1 VTWTVD
7 ILNLNGSTR
16 VTDLPWSSLSFTHVL
31 NAPGAVEIGVSIDKV
46 SRADIEPGQSDYRI
60 SQDGTIR
67 AEGRLWNAR
76 VDTALADG
84 SYRASLTG
92 EGIAGILA
100 RRLIDWESRYEP
112 ITESPTNI
120 NTLYAISQEDILWDL
135 VERTQAEAGGD
146 LGITQG
152 AHTGGTHDRRRWYC
166 AEDGVFLADVFDDFA
181 SLSDGIDW
189 AISPTLT
196 DSGSRELVTFN
207 PHRGTDLSGS
217 VVLDGAV
224 YLDTLSYEID
234 AGQIVTRGR
243 SVAEGDCDPP
253 VGDVTDAG
261 ALADYGLLED
271 FEGANSDQVDDAGEL
286 AAMLVSPHPVVGM
299 DVTYEL
305 TDGPAIG
312 DFDVGD
318 RIRVISATRP
328 GWPLDITAHV
338 QEIEVTVQ
346 LPDTSDETTFVRV
359 NVSEWFEESS

>member
-1 VTWTVD
+1 VVWTVS
-7 ILNLNGSTR
+7 ILNLNGTTR
-16 VTDLPWSSLSFTHVL
+16 VADLPWSELSFTHVL
-31 NAPGAVEIGVSIDKV
+31 NAPGSMEIGVSINKV
-46 SRADIEPGQSDYRI
+46 SRADIEPGQSDYVI
-60 SQDGTIR
+60 KQDGTTR
-67 AEGRLWNAR
+67 AEGRIWNAR
-76 VDTALADG
+76 VDTNASTL
-84 SYRASLTG
+84 RASITG
-92 EGIAGILA
+92 EGLAGIFA

-112 ITESPTNI
+112 VTESPTNI

-135 VERTQAEAGGD
+135 VERTQAETGGD

-152 AHTGGTHDRRRWYC
+152 AHTGGTHNRRRWYC

-196 DSGSRELVTFN
+196 DSGLRELVTFN

-217 VVLDGAV
+217 IVLDGAV

-243 SVAEGDCDPP
+243 SVAEGDCDPA

-271 FEGANSDQVDDAGEL
+271 FEGANSDQVDDVGEL

-318 RIRVISATRP
+318 RIRVVDANRP
-328 GWPLDITAHV
+328 GWPLDITGHV

-359 NVSEWFEESS
+359 NVSEWFEETS

>member
-1 VTWTVD
+1 MWTVD
-7 ILNLNGSTR
+7 IHDLDGSPR
-16 VTDLPWSSLSFTHVL
+16 VTNLPWTTLSFTHVL
-31 NAPGAVEIGVSIDKV
+31 NAPGSCEIGVSIAKV

-60 SQDGTIR
+60 FQDGTIR

-76 VDTALADG
+76 VDTN
-84 SYRASLTG
+84 ASTLTASVTG

-100 RRLIDWESRYEP
+100 RRLIDSETRYEP
-112 ITESPTNI
+112 VSESPTNI
-120 NTLYAISQEDILWDL
+120 NTQYGLSQEEILADL
-135 VERTQAEAGGD
+135 VALTQAEDGGD
-146 LGITQG
+146 LGITPG
-152 AHTGGTHDRRRWYC
+152 LHTGGTHLRRRWWC
-166 AEDGVFLADVFDDFA
+166 PEDGVFLADVFDDFA

-196 DSGSRELVTFN
+196 DSGSRELITFN

-217 VVLDGAV
+217 IVLDGAV
-224 YLDTLSYEID
+224 YLDTLSYEVD

-253 VGDVTDAG
+253 MGDVTDAG

-305 TDGPAIG
+305 AKGPAIG
-312 DFDVGD
+312 DFDIGD
-318 RIRVISATRP
+318 RIRVIDATRP
-328 GWPLDITAHV
+328 GWPLDIIAHV

-346 LPDTSDETTFVRV
+346 LPDDDDPRPPTFVRV